1 MNIAHG
7 IQDIATYGSICA
19 LATLDRAELR
29 NRLLESDSFAPIL
42 ELIPQIREMVRSFYS
57 SQYTESLT
65 ILDKI
70 RIDCMLDIH
79 LHDKV
84 GTLCEMIRQRALVQY
99 TLPYISIDLGKM
111 ATAFS
116 VSTAKLEREL
126 ADLIM
131 GNKIS
136 ARIDSKEKVNSGL
149 QECRQ
154 STQVHIKTCETSFPP
169 FLHLVLLF

>member
-1 MNIAHG
+1 
-7 IQDIATYGSICA
+7 
-19 LATLDRAELR
+19 
-29 NRLLESDSFAPIL
+29 
-42 ELIPQIREMVRSFYS
+42 MVRSFYS

-79 LHDKV
+79 LYEKV

-116 VSTAKLEREL
+116 VSTTKLEREL

-131 GNKIS
+131 SNKIS
-136 ARIDSKEKVNSGL
+136 ARIDSKEKVSSGL
-149 QECRQ
+149 QGRRQ
-154 STQVHIKTCETSFPP
+154 RTPAHSSFLGSFAFTLCLGMKWRSFGRYNARPVLYAMNRSCTQGTQTNAS
-169 FLHLVLLF
+169 